1 MTLPQFSVK
10 RPVTTSMILI
20 SVVVLGLIS
29 LNKLPLVFLPDTT
42 HPQLHVRVSYPSSN
56 PEEVEREISRPIEE
70 VMGSLPNLKSLRT
83 DSGTSGAWISIEFAD
98 GTDMSIASMEVRDR
112 LDRVH
117 DKLPADLTS
126 EPVIWR
132 WSPSDIPIINFAV
145 AWTGDPTMSD
155 QVIEDVV
162 QKRILALSGVANI
175 EIHGYH
181 SRDIYVDL
189 DKDLMRAYGIN
200 AFEIGRQIRRDNVD
214 LPAGWV
220 KAGGKKYNLRAIG
233 SFQDVDEIANLPINQ
248 RGLRLDQVANVR
260 YSLPE
265 ERSFH
270 RLNGTPSISM
280 EVSKISNAGVLDVS
294 KDVRATLEEI
304 KNDPRYSDL
313 EYHIWWDQ
321 ADMIKDSI
329 SNLRKSGIIGG
340 GLAILVLLFFL
351 GRFRNTLVIA
361 LAIPISIICALF
373 IMYLFRLEPFNK
385 DISLNIITMMSMIYA
400 VGIVVDP
407 SIVVLENIFRKRNEE
422 GLGSVESA
430 VEGADQMWL
439 ALLASIGTNI
449 IVFAPLIIFGGQ
461 SGMMHFAFDFGL
473 VFCIVCV
480 ASLLIAFTLVPLLSA
495 RVMKNMGAGRERN
508 FSGLKM
514 FFLRLVSLSLRNR
527 IVTVI
532 IFIGMLAGMFSLVKN
547 IKHSG
552 SNFSRERRMS
562 FSVEVSHNYTYEEAS
577 DKMLAIEKML
587 LDRKKEL
594 EISSVSMRLSMGGR
608 NDGSVHVNFE
618 PVRRDG
624 HNTAELEAM
633 IKKLLPETPGFTYR
647 YGRRRG
653 GENQGID
660 IELKGESMA
669 LLEMYAEQ
677 VRKLMETIPE
687 VDDVDLSTEDGAR
700 EIVVQVN
707 RERAASSGLSAQMV
721 ANTVSA
727 NLSSRANSR
736 FKSDER
742 EIDIQVGLHENDQV
756 NLSTIGGLEMYS
768 TSSSKRPELSTVA
781 NITTTR
787 GPREIEKEDHL
798 YTVEVYVNTTTSGLF
813 QLGDKIEEKMAEMP
827 MAAGYSW
834 NLGNDYEETRQEQ
847 KKYLFAI
854 GFSLVLIYILLA
866 ALFES
871 FIHPFTILLSV
882 PFAMIGVILIFI
894 LTRTNLDGL
903 GYLGMIIVSGLVVN
917 NGIILIDYINQLR
930 AAGMVRRQAI
940 FEGVAHRLRPILMT
954 ASTTI
959 LSLLPMTAPLL
970 LPQVFGPAE
979 GRAAMWGPVGLA
991 ILGGMTT
998 STFLTLVFTP
1008 TLYSIFDDL
1017 SEGTSRIF
1025 GRVFTAK
1032 KN

>member
-1 MTLPQFSVK
+1 
-10 RPVTTSMILI
+10 MILI

-29 LNKLPLVFLPDTT
+29 LQKLPLVFIPDIE

-70 VMGSLPNLKSLRT
+70 VMGSLPNLESLRT
-83 DSGTSGAWISIEFAD
+83 DSGTSGAWISIEFTQ

-117 DKLPADLTS
+117 DKLPEDLTS
-126 EPVIWR
+126 QPVIWR

-145 AWTGDPTMSD
+145 AWKGDPSIRD
-155 QVIEDVV
+155 QVIENVV
-162 QKRILALSGVANI
+162 QKRILALNGVANI
-175 EIHGYH
+175 EIHGFH
-181 SRDIYVDL
+181 SKDIYVDL
-189 DKDLMRAYGIN
+189 DKDLMRAYNIN
-200 AFEIGRQIRRDNVD
+200 AYEIGRQIRRDNVD

-233 SFQDVDEIANLPINQ
+233 SFESVGEIANLPINQ
-248 RGLRLDQVANVR
+248 RGLRLNQVANVR
-260 YSLPE
+260 YALPDE
-265 ERSFH
+265 HSFH
-270 RLNGTPSISM
+270 RLNGTESISM
-280 EVSKISNAGVLDVS
+280 EVSKISSASVLDVS
-294 KDVRATLEEI
+294 RDVRQALEEI
-304 KNDPRYSDL
+304 KSDPRYSDI

-329 SNLRKSGIIGG
+329 SNLRKSGLIGG
-340 GLAILVLLFFL
+340 ALAILVLLFFL

-361 LAIPISIICALF
+361 MAIPVSIICALF
-373 IMYLFRLEPFNK
+373 IMYILRLEPFNK

-407 SIVVLENIFRKRNEE
+407 SIVVLENIFRKRSEE
-422 GLGSVESA
+422 GLGAIESA
-430 VEGADQMWL
+430 VQGADQVWL

-461 SGMMHFAFDFGL
+461 GGSMRFAFDFGL

-495 RVMKNMGAGRERN
+495 RVMKNMSKGRERN
-508 FSGLKM
+508 FSGLKL
-514 FFLRLVSLSLRNR
+514 FFLKLVSLSLRTR
-527 IVTVI
+527 VVTVI
-532 IFIGMLAGMFSLVKN
+532 IFIGMLAGMFILVKN

-552 SNFSRERRMS
+552 SNFTRERRMS
-562 FSVEVSHNYTYEEAS
+562 FSVKVSHNYTYEEAR
-577 DKMLAIEKML
+577 DKMLEIEKRL
-587 LDRKKEL
+587 LDSKKEF

-608 NDGSVHVNFE
+608 NDGRVHVNFD
-618 PVRRDG
+618 PVKRDG
-624 HNTAELEAM
+624 HNTAELEEM
-633 IKKLLPETPGFTYR
+633 IKKVLPETPGFTYR
-647 YGRRRG
+647 FGRRRG
-653 GENQGID
+653 GQNQGID
-660 IELKGESMA
+660 IEIKGERMDM
-669 LLEMYAEQ
+669 LEMYAERT
-677 VRKLMETIPE
+677 RKLMETIPE
-687 VDDVDLSTEDGAR
+687 VDDVDLSTEDGAQ

-707 RERAASSGLSAQMV
+707 RERAASAGLSAQMV
-721 ANTVSA
+721 ASTVSA

-736 FKSDER
+736 FKADER

-768 TSSSKRPELSTVA
+768 TSSSMRPELATVA
-781 NITTTR
+781 NITTAR

-798 YTVEVYVNTTTSGLF
+798 YTVEIYVNSTKGGLF
-813 QLGDKIEEKMAEMP
+813 KLGDEIKDKMSELP
-827 MAAGYSW
+827 LAAGYSW

-847 KKYLFAI
+847 KKFLFAI
-854 GFSLVLIYILLA
+854 GLSLVLIYILLA

-894 LTRTNLDGL
+894 VTRTNLDFM
-903 GYLGMIIVSGLVVN
+903 GYLGTIIVSGLVVN

-930 AAGMVRRQAI
+930 AAGMNRRQAI
-940 FEGVAHRLRPILMT
+940 YEGVAHRLRPILMT

-998 STFLTLVFTP
+998 STFLTLIFTP

-1017 SEGTSRIF
+1017 SEGTSKLF